1 MMHMRTWV
9 VLAIATAGLLLS
21 GQRVA
26 ARQRPSFSGTWTFLE
41 AQATTRDGRE
51 VPAHILLVSGAG
63 FNCGAQCTIVQDA
76 RTIRVSRPAENGTT
90 PRDLVL
96 TFAADD
102 PQSAQPQT
110 NAAHATWD
118 GDTLLVT
125 QSMGP
130 VTIRQTIVRQ
140 QNRLIVTSR
149 SIVGTDQGEEW
160 RQTYIR
166 P

>member
-1 MMHMRTWV
+1 MRTWV

-41 AQATTRDGRE
+41 AQATTRDGRTM
-51 VPAHILLVSGAG
+51 PAHILFVSGAG
-63 FNCGAQCTIVQDA
+63 FNCGAQCTIVQDD
-76 RTIRVSRPAENGTT
+76 RTLRVSRPAENGTT
-90 PRDLVL
+90 PPDLVL
-96 TFAADD
+96 TFEAGGDGA
-102 PQSAQPQT
+102 PSPQPQT
-110 NAAHATWD
+110 NGAHAKWD

-130 VTIRQTIVRQ
+130 MTIRQTIARQ
-140 QNRLIVTSR
+140 QNRLVVTSR

-160 RQTYIR
+160 RQTYVR

>member
-1 MMHMRTWV
+1 MRTWV

-90 PRDLVL
+90 PPDLVL
-96 TFAADD
+96 TFEVSGDGA
-102 PQSAQPQT
+102 PSPQPQT
-110 NAAHATWD
+110 NGAHATWD

-130 VTIRQTIVRQ
+130 MTIRQTIARQ
-140 QNRLIVTSR
+140 QSRLIVTSR

-160 RQTYIR
+160 RQIYVR